1 MLVVKL
7 LNAPESVVIF
17 SREDTRTVKRPEP
30 ESKLTQTDDQEEKLF
45 KNEKPS
51 ADEKTSVEEKP

>member
-7 LNAPESVVIF
+7 LNAPKSEVVF
-17 SREDTRTVKRPEP
+17 SQEDTRTVKRPEP

-45 KNEKPS
+45 
-51 ADEKTSVEEKP
+51 